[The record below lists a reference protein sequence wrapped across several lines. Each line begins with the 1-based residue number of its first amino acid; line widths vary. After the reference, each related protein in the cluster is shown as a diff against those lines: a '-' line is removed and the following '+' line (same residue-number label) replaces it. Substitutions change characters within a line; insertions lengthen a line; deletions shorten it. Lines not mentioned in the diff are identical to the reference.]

1 MEKVGMPQVLL
12 PPDTNWQKTAFPP
25 LFCEEVNGMER
36 AKIWRGPLRCVLIA
50 SIMLV
55 LALAV
60 FVIASSP
67 AHAATRQELRP
78 CPSLTGCG
86 QQGNTCYDPQQI
98 TLDCLN
104 YIVSDT
110 LPGNSSLQNPIAN
123 GSALFFLTSPA
134 DTVGQATVQKLWSIM
149 LIAVDICGAL
159 MIITSGLYIMV
170 GGTVFRMA
178 KAVET
183 IPGVLLTLVAA
194 HISLIFIGTLL
205 GLNNAVVYDLYQWAE
220 SNVKVSM
227 QSGITT
233 VVSVPSPDGQVFCA
247 ARVRCTGPRLVR
259 EDALATIQITPQNL
273 DFTDMLQNISSLS
286 DMLSLIIKI
295 MSLMLLAQVIIRLFF
310 IDLYIVLAP
319 LGISCWALP
328 GRAGQPLTRLWVRGF
343 VSTVLVQF
351 VQVTA
356 LIIVEVML
364 PPLFIYFYNHG
375 GSGVLQTTT
384 LVEVFNI
391 ALLWFVFRV
400 PALFETAPMRTLIA
414 AGQAMSAAVGGVVT
428 TQIAMLQT
436 GITGGLGLVGGI
448 LGFFR

>member
-1 MEKVGMPQVLL
+1 M
-12 PPDTNWQKTAFPP
+12 WH
-25 LFCEEVNGMER
+25 R
-36 AKIWRGPLRCVLIA
+36 PLRPVLVA
-50 SIMLV
+50 SIILL

-67 AHAATRQELRP
+67 AHAATRQEMRP

-104 YIVSDT
+104 YIVTDT
-110 LPGNSSLQNPIAN
+110 LPAATPPKGSSGILNPIAN

-134 DTVGQATVQKLWSIM
+134 DTVGQATVQTLWGIM
-149 LIAVDICGAL
+149 LGVVDVCGAL
-159 MIITSGLYIMV
+159 MIIMSGLYIMV

-178 KAVET
+178 RAVET
-183 IPGVLLTLVAA
+183 IPGVLLALVAA

-205 GLNNAVVYDLYQWAE
+205 GLNNAVVYDLYQWAD
-220 SNVKVSM
+220 SNVNVSV
-227 QSGITT
+227 QSGITA
-233 VVSVPSPDGQVFCA
+233 VVSVPISKDCTNLGCDHP
-247 ARVRCTGPRLVR
+247 RVVR
-259 EDALATIQITPQNL
+259 EDPLAAIQITPQNL

-286 DMLSLIIKI
+286 DMLGLIIKI
-295 MSLMLLAQVIIRLFF
+295 MGLMLLAQVIIRLFF

-319 LGISCWALP
+319 LGIACWALP
-328 GRAGQPLTRLWVRGF
+328 GRVGQPLTRLWVRGF
-343 VSTVLVQF
+343 VSTMLVQF

-356 LIIVEVML
+356 LIVVEVMV

-375 GSGVLQTTT
+375 GSGLFQQATT
-384 LVEVFNI
+384 LTEVFNI

-400 PALFETAPMRTLIA
+400 PALFETAPMRTLLA

-428 TQIAMLQT
+428 TQIAIAQT
-436 GITGGLGLVGGI
+436 VATSGLGLAGGI

>member
-1 MEKVGMPQVLL
+1 M
-12 PPDTNWQKTAFPP
+12 WH
-25 LFCEEVNGMER
+25 R
-36 AKIWRGPLRCVLIA
+36 PLRPVLVA
-50 SIMLV
+50 SIILL

-67 AHAATRQELRP
+67 AHAATRQEMRP

-104 YIVSDT
+104 YIVTDT
-110 LPGNSSLQNPIAN
+110 LPAATPPKGSSGILNPIAN

-134 DTVGQATVQKLWSIM
+134 DTVGQATVQTLWGIM
-149 LIAVDICGAL
+149 LGVVDVCGAL
-159 MIITSGLYIMV
+159 MIIMSGLYIMV

-178 KAVET
+178 RAVET
-183 IPGVLLTLVAA
+183 IPGVLLALVAA

-205 GLNNAVVYDLYQWAE
+205 GLNNAVVYDLYQWAD
-220 SNVKVSM
+220 SNVNVSV
-227 QSGITT
+227 QSGITA
-233 VVSVPSPDGQVFCA
+233 VVSVPISKDCTNLGCDHP
-247 ARVRCTGPRLVR
+247 RVVR
-259 EDALATIQITPQNL
+259 EDPLAAIQITPQNL

-286 DMLSLIIKI
+286 DMLGLIIKI
-295 MSLMLLAQVIIRLFF
+295 MALMLLAQVIIRLFF

-319 LGISCWALP
+319 LGIACWALP
-328 GRAGQPLTRLWVRGF
+328 GRVGQPLTRLWVRGF
-343 VSTVLVQF
+343 VSTMLVQF

-356 LIIVEVML
+356 LIVVEVML

-375 GSGVLQTTT
+375 GSGLFQQATT
-384 LVEVFNI
+384 LTEVFNI

-400 PALFETAPMRTLIA
+400 PALFETAPMRTLLA

-428 TQIAMLQT
+428 TQIAIAQT
-436 GITGGLGLVGGI
+436 VATSGLGLAGGI

>member
-1 MEKVGMPQVLL
+1 M
-12 PPDTNWQKTAFPP
+12 WH
-25 LFCEEVNGMER
+25 R
-36 AKIWRGPLRCVLIA
+36 PLRPVLVA
-50 SIMLV
+50 SIILL

-67 AHAATRQELRP
+67 AHAATRQEMRP

-104 YIVSDT
+104 YIVTDT
-110 LPGNSSLQNPIAN
+110 LPAATPPKGSSGILNPIAN

-134 DTVGQATVQKLWSIM
+134 DTVGQATVQTLWGIM
-149 LIAVDICGAL
+149 LGVVDVCGAL
-159 MIITSGLYIMV
+159 MIIMSGLYIMV

-178 KAVET
+178 RAVET
-183 IPGVLLTLVAA
+183 IPGVLLALVAA

-205 GLNNAVVYDLYQWAE
+205 GLNNAVVYDLYQWAD
-220 SNVKVSM
+220 SNVNVSV
-227 QSGITT
+227 QSGITA
-233 VVSVPSPDGQVFCA
+233 VVSVPNPDGQVDCEA
-247 ARVRCTGPRLVR
+247 HVRCTGPRLVR
-259 EDALATIQITPQNL
+259 DDVLSTIQITPQNL

-286 DMLSLIIKI
+286 DMLGLIIKI
-295 MSLMLLAQVIIRLFF
+295 MALMLLAQVIIRLFF

-319 LGISCWALP
+319 LGIACWALP
-328 GRAGQPLTRLWVRGF
+328 GRVGQPLTRLWVRGF
-343 VSTVLVQF
+343 VSTMLVQF

-356 LIIVEVML
+356 LIVVEVMV

-375 GSGVLQTTT
+375 GSGLFQQATT
-384 LVEVFNI
+384 LTEVFNI

-400 PALFETAPMRTLIA
+400 PVLFETAPMRTLIA
-414 AGQAMSAAVGGVVT
+414 AGQAVSAAVGGVVT
-428 TQIAMLQT
+428 TQIAIAQT
-436 GITGGLGLVGGI
+436 VATSGLGLAGGI